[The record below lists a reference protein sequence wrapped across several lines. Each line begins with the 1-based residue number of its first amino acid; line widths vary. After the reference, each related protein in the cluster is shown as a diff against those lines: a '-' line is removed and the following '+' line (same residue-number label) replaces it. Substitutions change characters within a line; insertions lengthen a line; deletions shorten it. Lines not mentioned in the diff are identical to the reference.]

1 MGRSTTRVTI
11 RVLTREREQIAAG
24 TERLECSSTSAF
36 IRTAIRN
43 AAGDQTAAAADA
55 EKRLAASLEGLSRDI
70 GRVARGQQALFAVV
84 DTLVKAF
91 LACVPEP
98 PRDGMTGSLARAHER
113 YTRFLKSAG
122 QSMVGDSLAALRDL
136 VDHADQ

>member
-1 MGRSTTRVTI
+1 MARSTGRVTI
-11 RVLTREREQIAAG
+11 RVSTREREQIEAG
-24 TERLECSSTSAF
+24 TQRLGCSSTSAF

-43 AAGDQTAAAADA
+43 AAGDQTSAGADA
-55 EKRLAASLEGLSRDI
+55 EKRLAAGLEALLRDI
-70 GRVARGQQALFAVV
+70 GRVSRGQQALFAVV

-91 LACVPEP
+91 LTCVPEP

-122 QSMVGDSLAALRDL
+122 QSMAGDSMAALEDL
-136 VDHADQ
+136 VDHADR

>member
-1 MGRSTTRVTI
+1 MAGSTGRVTI
-11 RVLTREREQIAAG
+11 RVSKREREQIEAG
-24 TERLECSSTSAF
+24 TQRLGCPSTSAF

-43 AAGDQTAAAADA
+43 AAGEQTSAAADA

-70 GRVARGQQALFAVV
+70 GRVSRGQQALFAVV
-84 DTLVKAF
+84 DTLVRAF
-91 LACVPEP
+91 LTCVPEP

-122 QSMVGDSLAALRDL
+122 QSMAGDSMAALEDL
-136 VDHADQ
+136 VDHADR